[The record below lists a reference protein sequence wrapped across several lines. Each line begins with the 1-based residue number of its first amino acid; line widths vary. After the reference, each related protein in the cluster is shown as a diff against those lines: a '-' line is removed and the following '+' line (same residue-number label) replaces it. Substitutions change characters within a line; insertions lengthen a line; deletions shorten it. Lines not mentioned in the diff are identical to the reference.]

1 MKDPIIPL
9 LLEKARADGI
19 RHAWEEEESKNHP
32 RFVPPQPGTDK
43 MEKVKMIAPPDRPMI
58 KFVDIGGKFINK
70 HESLKRSKKAAHRGA
85 LKAKKRKEV
94 VADEQRSIQEAPRI
108 READNAAALAEKKKK
123 KIKKLKWQPG
133 VGRSLVLS

>member
-1 MKDPIIPL
+1 MEDPVVPL

-70 HESLKRSKKAAHRGA
+70 HESLKRAKIAAHRGA
-85 LKAKKRKEV
+85 LKAKRRKEV
-94 VADEQRSIQEAPRI
+94 IADERRRIQEELLI
-108 READNAAALAEKKKK
+108 RDAVSAAAEAEKKKK
-123 KIKKLKWQPG
+123 KKEELKWQPG
-133 VGRSLVLS
+133 DGRSLVLS